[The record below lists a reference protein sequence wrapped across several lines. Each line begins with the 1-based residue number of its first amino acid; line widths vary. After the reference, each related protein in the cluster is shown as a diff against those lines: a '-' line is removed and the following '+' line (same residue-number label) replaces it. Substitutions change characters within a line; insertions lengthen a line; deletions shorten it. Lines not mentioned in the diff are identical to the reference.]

1 MKKLFVVAL
10 VLILALS
17 MSGLAWANTAEV
29 TQEGN
34 DNVVELTQ
42 AGSNFV
48 EIGQDG
54 DDNKATVVQD
64 GVNELNIVQAGV
76 FQVGDENTAD
86 TTQVGYQNT
95 ACIYQLSSAI
105 ASGYD
110 ASVAQTGDNNSA
122 IVLQQALAA
131 LGEGYDVTSGNKA
144 VVNQDGSG
152 NVAHLIQLGDN
163 TSYITQSG
171 NDNNASV
178 FQNN

>member
-10 VLILALS
+10 VFILALS

-54 DDNKATVVQD
+54 DDNEATVVQD
-64 GVNELNIVQAGV
+64 GVNELDIVQTGDNNGAKVSQSGENVAAV
-76 FQVGDENTAD
+76 FQVGDENTAGI
-86 TTQVGYQNT
+86 TQ
-95 ACIYQLSSAI
+95 
-105 ASGYD
+105 D

-171 NDNNASV
+171 NDNNARV